1 MKTTITK
8 EGNLTNVLLE
18 GRLDTTTAEIFQK
31 EIQQLFEGENPNIVL
46 DCKDL
51 EYISSSGLR
60 VILSLQKSV
69 MSRKGGLVLRALKP
83 TILSIFV
90 MTGLSNVLTI
100 EKLSLIH
107 I

>member
-1 MKTTITK
+1 MKTTITNDGK
-8 EGNLTNVLLE
+8 VTIVLLE
-18 GRLDTTTAEIFQK
+18 GRLDTTTAEIFQND
-31 EIQQLFEGENPNIVL
+31 IRQLFEGDNPSIVL

-69 MSRKGGLVLRALKP
+69 MTRKGSLTLRNLKP

-90 MTGLSNVLTI
+90 MTGLSSVLNI
-100 EKLSLIH
+100 EK
-107 I
+107 

>member
-100 EKLSLIH
+100 EK
-107 I
+107 

>member
-31 EIQQLFEGENPNIVL
+31 EIQQLFEGGNPNIVL

-100 EKLSLIH
+100 EK
-107 I
+107 